1 MPLVFFPSASG
12 LLLAELLAPKTPTAC
27 GQRGGRRGQ
36 AWRKTR
42 PEPVPQKYSGSLA
55 GEGQTVRLRPHH
67 WQKTSPA
74 ALPPHLLGWHPA
86 YRAPQ
91 PAPQPGGER
100 HRHRPLPPPPASP
113 HVPLGRLRLPH
124 TAARGRQRGWPTPAS
139 LPPPAGGATVGR
151 MRGSCPAPR
160 LLSPPPPGL
169 LRGRG
174 AAVGG
179 GRSGWARQV
188 RGGGAARPRWRER
201 WTGGGWGSPV
211 TPSYLPGAAFPGVC
225 ARSGGAGAAGEG
237 CPLSGWGDR
246 ARGGFSRGGTRPL
259 AVAAPAAGAGVGG
272 SSLATEERGGQ
283 VAARA
288 VPLWPSAAGRSRWP
302 GRCRLRRGLRGCGGR
317 SRRQRCAWSPKSK
330 GQNWAKVVLGDY
342 PGKAPAALAP
352 GESRRRTKKPS
363 HARSRRLGA
372 AVGPSGFAGV
382 GKGVRAGMTKMRRG
396 ELRGE
401 AKPALKSSPPLT
413 DPSAGGERGG
423 SGPLGGF
430 TNFVPLRGGWGGWR
444 REGRSAVWDRG
455 AALASGVSGC
465 FKVFE
470 RYRG

>member
-1 MPLVFFPSASG
+1 MVG
-12 LLLAELLAPKTPTAC
+12 LA
-27 GQRGGRRGQ
+27 R
-36 AWRKTR
+36 
-42 PEPVPQKYSGSLA
+42 SLWPP
-55 GEGQTVRLRPHH
+55 RLRG
-67 WQKTSPA
+67 
-74 ALPPHLLGWHPA
+74 LGL
-86 YRAPQ
+86 
-91 PAPQPGGER
+91 GV
-100 HRHRPLPPPPASP
+100 RPLPRKN
-113 HVPLGRLRLPH
+113 G
-124 TAARGRQRGWPTPAS
+124 
-139 LPPPAGGATVGR
+139 
-151 MRGSCPAPR
+151 
-160 LLSPPPPGL
+160 
-169 LRGRG
+169 
-174 AAVGG
+174 
-179 GRSGWARQV
+179 
-188 RGGGAARPRWRER
+188 
-201 WTGGGWGSPV
+201 
-211 TPSYLPGAAFPGVC
+211 
-225 ARSGGAGAAGEG
+225 
-237 CPLSGWGDR
+237 
-246 ARGGFSRGGTRPL
+246 
-259 AVAAPAAGAGVGG
+259 
-272 SSLATEERGGQ
+272 GGQ

-330 GQNWAKVVLGDY
+330 GQNWAKVVLGDH